1 MKKLTVLLL
10 CYISLGMFACSDI
23 FEPRLSSKSAL
34 GTFANRAQFAEKW
47 QKNIDEGSIV
57 VKADLGNKL
66 KRFPLSDDAIVDL
79 NSSGL
84 NEVEV
89 LAVPVYSIDSLS
101 FINFTVGQNLE
112 SIMHLDTTKA

>member
-1 MKKLTVLLL
+1 
-10 CYISLGMFACSDI
+10 
-23 FEPRLSSKSAL
+23 
-34 GTFANRAQFAEKW
+34 
-47 QKNIDEGSIV
+47 V